1 MPALELIY
9 PVIILTSIIQS
20 LFGVGVLLLGTPWML
35 MLGMSFSATL
45 QLLLPI
51 SLTISL
57 LQLSKCYHYVDR
69 TILREIMI
77 YTLPAIGVALW
88 ASTHWSPPLEIFV
101 ALLVLTFSLQD
112 RLGFIKAALDRLL
125 KFQRTYVTVM
135 GLVHGASNLGG
146 SMLTAL
152 AFGKGLDRYVGRAT
166 IVAGYSLF
174 AIIQLM
180 TLNLTGEEWQIDFG
194 VGLSLIVSGAI
205 TFWLTERYIFTKFDS
220 KKYRIGLEV
229 LLMTTGVLLLLGSF

>member
-1 MPALELIY
+1 M
-9 PVIILTSIIQS
+9 VQS

-69 TILREIMI
+69 TILRRIVI
-77 YTLPAIGVALW
+77 FTLPAIGVALW
-88 ASTHWSPPLEIFV
+88 ASTHWSPPLEVFV
-101 ALLVLTFSLQD
+101 ALVVLTFSLQD
-112 RLGFIKAALDRLL
+112 RLGFIRSILDRLL
-125 KFQRTYVTVM
+125 EFQRTYMTVM

-146 SMLTAL
+146 SMLTAF
-152 AFGKGLDRYVGRAT
+152 AFGKGLDRYVSRAT

-174 AIIQLM
+174 AIVQLI
-180 TLNLTGEEWQIDFG
+180 TLYLAGEEWQIDFDAG
-194 VGLSLIVSGAI
+194 ASLMVSGAI
-205 TFWLTERYIFTKFDS
+205 TFWFTERYVFSRFDA
-220 KKYRIGLEV
+220 KKYRTGLEV
-229 LLMTTGVLLLLGSF
+229 LLITTGVLLLLNSF